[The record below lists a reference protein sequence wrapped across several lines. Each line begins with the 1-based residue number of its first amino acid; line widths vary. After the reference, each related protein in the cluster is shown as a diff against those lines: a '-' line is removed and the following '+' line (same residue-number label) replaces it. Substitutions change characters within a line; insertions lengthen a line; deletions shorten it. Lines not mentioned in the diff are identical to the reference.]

1 MRSLRFSK
9 NEPEVP
15 ACRCVPDSSTRRH
28 IEGHS
33 MDTVIARLET
43 KKVSGMFLTKIK
55 TYTIDFI
62 ME

>member
-1 MRSLRFSK
+1 
-9 NEPEVP
+9 
-15 ACRCVPDSSTRRH
+15 
-28 IEGHS
+28 